1 MPDLGLLALTLAA
14 FLAAGIVK
22 GIVGFGLPTVALS
35 VLAATAGFKTAVA
48 LVVLPALLTNI
59 WQAVSGGYL
68 TPLLKRLGPMLIT
81 IAIGVFAGTAL
92 LAVVPGPPLAMLLG
106 TLLILYAA
114 FGLFEITP
122 PPVGRHEA
130 WFGPL
135 LGGFN
140 GIITGLTGTFIM
152 PGLIYL
158 EALRL
163 ERAQMR
169 QAMGILF
176 AFSTAVLGLGLTR
189 VALLDQPLA
198 IISAAAVLP
207 AFLGIVIGQR
217 ISDRL
222 SNRAFRKAFFIGLI
236 GVAVVLVVRNAGALG
251 GAT

>member
-1 MPDLGLLALTLAA
+1 MPDFELLALALAA
-14 FLAAGIVK
+14 FLVAGIVK

-35 VLAATAGFKTAVA
+35 VLAATTGFKTAVA

-68 TPLLKRLGPMLIT
+68 APLLKRLGPMLVT
-81 IAIGVFAGTAL
+81 IAIGVMAGTAL
-92 LAVVPGPPLAMLLG
+92 LAMVPGPPLAVLLG
-106 TLLILYAA
+106 ALLILYAA
-114 FGLFEITP
+114 FGLFELTP
-122 PPVGRHEA
+122 PPVGRHEV
-130 WFGPL
+130 WFGPV
-135 LGGFN
+135 LGAFN

-152 PGLIYL
+152 PGLVYL

-163 ERAQMR
+163 QRAEMR

-198 IISAAAVLP
+198 IVSAAAVVP
-207 AFLGIVIGQR
+207 AFLGMAIGQR

-222 SNRAFRKAFFIGLI
+222 SNHAFRKAFFVGLI
-236 GVAVVLVVRNAGALG
+236 GVAIVLVIRNAGAL
-251 GAT
+251 A